1 MTKRKSDTTSRKKNT
16 GTEWYRDAFAE
27 DYLWLYAH
35 RSEKEALSQVRI
47 AIKHLPFKPGQ
58 KVLDIACGA
67 GRHMLAFAQ
76 RGAVVAGVDL
86 SKTLVSIARKRLR
99 EKGVKA
105 TVRQGDMRK
114 IEYSERFD
122 GATIWFTSI
131 GYFATISEDQ
141 KVIDGLA
148 EALKANGWWWIDLP
162 NPAYLKANL
171 IPSSSRTCRS
181 PHGPAKVVENRRIA
195 GRRVEKTIV
204 ITDSAGIRRYRESV
218 RLYNPEQ
225 FGNLIRKAG
234 LTTDGIL
241 GDYDGSP
248 LTSDAPRQIWYG
260 RKIGRPQE

>member
-1 MTKRKSDTTSRKKNT
+1 MAKRRLGATSSKSKS

-35 RSEKEALSQVRI
+35 RSEKEASFQVRI

-76 RGAVVAGVDL
+76 RGAVVAGIDL
-86 SKTLVSIARKRLR
+86 SKTLVSIARTRFR
-99 EKGVKA
+99 EKGVRA
-105 TVRQGDMRK
+105 TVRHGDMRK
-114 IEYSERFD
+114 LGYSGRFD

-131 GYFATISEDQ
+131 GYFATIAEDQ

-148 EALKANGWWWIDLP
+148 AALKPGGWWWIDLP

-171 IPSSSRTCRS
+171 IPNSTRTCR
-181 PHGPAKVVENRRIA
+181 GPNGRAKVVENRRIA

-204 ITDSAGIRRYRESV
+204 VTDSAGMRKYRESV

-225 FGNLIRKAG
+225 FGNIIRKAG

-260 RKIGRPQE
+260 RKIGQQ